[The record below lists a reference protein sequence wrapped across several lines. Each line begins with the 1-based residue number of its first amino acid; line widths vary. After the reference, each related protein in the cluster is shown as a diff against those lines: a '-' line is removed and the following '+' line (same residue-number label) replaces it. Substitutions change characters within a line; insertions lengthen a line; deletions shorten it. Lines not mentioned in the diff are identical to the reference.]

1 MPRRVGAALCLA
13 LCIAAAPH
21 AAGAQGSAPRTVTG
35 SLLAGTAEHRVDAG
49 DGVERSAGVYVGGE
63 LRGTLRPWLELRAR
77 AARGTLSGSSDGA
90 ADRAVSDGELTAA
103 VSPLH
108 WLTLTAGVR
117 ARRYASD
124 LGDQRW
130 LSAAVGT
137 ESRIPLLG
145 DAVRGLVRL
154 AVLPAVDVTGQPR
167 PTLALGAGTGLE
179 ARRDRLS
186 AAVIYTLERY
196 DFAPALRVRD
206 GATVRRLEQ
215 LSSLGVRASV
225 RLGR

>member
-1 MPRRVGAALCLA
+1 V
-13 LCIAAAPH
+13 
-21 AAGAQGSAPRTVTG
+21 VTG

-49 DGVERSAGVYVGGE
+49 DGVERSAGAYVGAE

-77 AARGTLSGSSDGA
+77 AARGTLSASSDGA
-90 ADRAVSDGELTAA
+90 ADRAITDGELTAA
-103 VSPLH
+103 VTPLH

-130 LSAAVGT
+130 LSTALGT
-137 ESRIPLLG
+137 ESR
-145 DAVRGLVRL
+145 VRL
-154 AVLPAVDVTGQPR
+154 IGEAVQGVVRLSVLPAVGVTGQPR
-167 PTLALGAGTGLE
+167 PTLALGAGAGLE

-186 AAVIYTLERY
+186 AGVLYTLERY

-215 LSSLGVRASV
+215 LSMLGVWASV